1 MMVALSALLL
11 QIAADGLQVYRYNAA
26 ADATQTAVAAQYQA
40 WFPNEVLN
48 TSRTKLQVQMQPKL
62 QSGDAASASH
72 IAVLARISPLIKQSS
87 LHAQALVME
96 PQLLSFTLIAPD
108 RNSLDQFTST
118 LTAQGVAATLE
129 RVDSNE
135 QGQFSGQVTVNVT
148 DDSATSN
155 GLAAS

>member
-1 MMVALSALLL
+1 
-11 QIAADGLQVYRYNAA
+11 
-26 ADATQTAVAAQYQA
+26 
-40 WFPNEVLN
+40 
-48 TSRTKLQVQMQPKL
+48 
-62 QSGDAASASH
+62 
-72 IAVLARISPLIKQSS
+72 
-87 LHAQALVME
+87 ME
-96 PQLLSFTLIAPD
+96 PRLLSFTLIAPD